1 MIDEKQRGI
10 RACIQIHPGDDSRI
24 FRLGAADD
32 ILRVLIDAHDT
43 EFTLKELGRE
53 TDYSRSTVWR
63 ALELL
68 TKLGII
74 QIRETTQRK
83 YVSIDTEHIQK
94 SEPILTIEQPEYH
107 QPVRT
112 YVQRIQ
118 DALGDTDEVQDII
131 GVLVFGSVARG
142 EADRKSDIDLFV
154 LVEGDRTVARRIV
167 TEVAAELGDEQF
179 DGDRYEFESYVESVE
194 SARRA
199 GTKLREIFR
208 EGITVHGGNEFQQVK
223 KAVLADE
230 R

>member
-1 MIDEKQRGI
+1 MIDEEQRGI

-32 ILRVLIDAHDT
+32 ILRILIDAHET

-68 TKLGII
+68 TELDII

-83 YVSIDTEHIQK
+83 YVSIDTEHIEK
-94 SEPILTIEQPEYH
+94 AEPILAIEQAEYH
-107 QPVRT
+107 QPIRT

-142 EADRKSDIDLFV
+142 KADRKSDIDLFV

-167 TEVAAELGDEQF
+167 TEVAAELGNEQF

-199 GTKLREIFR
+199 GTKLREILC

-223 KAVLADE
+223 KEVLTDE

>member
-1 MIDEKQRGI
+1 MIDEEQRGI
-10 RACIQIHPGDDSRI
+10 RACIQIHPGDESRI

-32 ILRVLIDAHDT
+32 ILRILIDAHET

-68 TKLGII
+68 TELDII

-83 YVSIDTEHIQK
+83 YVSIDTEHIEK
-94 SEPILTIEQPEYH
+94 ADPILAIEQPEFH

-118 DALGDTDEVQDII
+118 DALDDTDEVQDII

-142 EADRKSDIDLFV
+142 KADRKSDIDLFV

-194 SARRA
+194 STLRAR
-199 GTKLREIFR
+199 TKLREIFR
-208 EGITVHGGNEFQQVK
+208 EGITVHGGNEFQQVRK
-223 KAVLADE
+223 E
-230 R
+230 FE

>member
-1 MIDEKQRGI
+1 MD
-10 RACIQIHPGDDSRI
+10 
-24 FRLGAADD
+24 
-32 ILRVLIDAHDT
+32 
-43 EFTLKELGRE
+43 
-53 TDYSRSTVWR
+53 
-63 ALELL
+63 
-68 TKLGII
+68 II

-83 YVSIDTEHIQK
+83 YVSIDTEHIEK
-94 SEPILTIEQPEYH
+94 AEPILAIEQPEYH
-107 QPVRT
+107 QPIRT

-142 EADRKSDIDLFV
+142 KADRKSDIDLFV

-167 TEVAAELGDEQF
+167 TEVAAELGDKRF
-179 DGDRYEFESYVESVE
+179 DGDRYEFESYIESVE

-208 EGITVHGGNEFQQVK
+208 EGITIYGGNEFQQVK
-223 KAVLADE
+223 KEVLADE